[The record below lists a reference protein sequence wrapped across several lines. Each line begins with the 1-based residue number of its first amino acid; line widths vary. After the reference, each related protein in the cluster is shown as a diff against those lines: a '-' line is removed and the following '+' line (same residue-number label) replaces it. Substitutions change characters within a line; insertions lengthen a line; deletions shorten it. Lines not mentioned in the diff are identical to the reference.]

1 MVGHLLSGQL
11 FNAGDK
17 FVEKDSDFP
26 YFAVNFNEIRIIS
39 IKQDSKVFSFIE
51 KLKTVIT
58 KRILLMGLTGNP
70 MT

>member
-26 YFAVNFNEIRIIS
+26 HFAVNFNGLRIIP
-39 IKQDSKVFSFIE
+39 IKLDGKVFPFIE